1 MNGMMD
7 QLGMGGLLQLLMG
20 QFGQGGLMGQ
30 PKQQGGLVEQQQPHY
45 GSPGGPGWKGTPPIM
60 PVENQKTDIGR
71 NMPLPVVGQ
80 AMGQGMMGL
89 LPMLL
94 GQMSPQMQGT
104 MGLWQMLQ
112 GMRR

>member
-1 MNGMMD
+1 MTSGSMS
-7 QLGMGGLLQLLMG
+7 QPGIAGLFQLLLG
-20 QFGQGGLMGQ
+20 SPTLQRQFL
-30 PKQQGGLVEQQQPHY
+30 PQQP
-45 GSPGGPGWKGTPPIM
+45 SLMPQETPSPNAPGGPGWKGTPPIM
-60 PVENQKTDIGR
+60 PVENQKTDIGS
-71 NMPLPVVGQ
+71 NMPLPVIGQ
-80 AMGQGMMGL
+80 AMDQGLQGL

>member
-1 MNGMMD
+1 MSGRMTSGSMS
-7 QLGMGGLLQLLMG
+7 QPGIAGLFQLLLG
-20 QFGQGGLMGQ
+20 SPTLQRQFL
-30 PKQQGGLVEQQQPHY
+30 PQQP
-45 GSPGGPGWKGTPPIM
+45 SLMPQETPSPNAPGGPGWKGTPPIM
-60 PVENQKTDIGR
+60 PVENQ
-71 NMPLPVVGQ
+71 NP
-80 AMGQGMMGL
+80 MGQGMQGLQGL